1 MTSDKA
7 DEVKSAGQDF
17 DTSTDKRFF
26 DYYQAQSQSEAT
38 MFRFERLRDLI
49 LKAMSAHG
57 GDGPYDVIDVGGGAG
72 ALALMFARDGHRATC
87 VDLSADLL
95 QVGKQRAAQ
104 QGLAVNFIN
113 CSATD
118 IQLPNACMD
127 VYVVP
132 ELLEH
137 VVDWEGVLN
146 EAARILRPN
155 GVLFL
160 STTNAL
166 CPVQNEFNLP
176 LYAWYPAFMKRHYER
191 LAVTTRPEVANYAKY
206 PAVNWFTFYSLRS
219 ALRARGFN
227 RFLDRLDMIV
237 LRIGDGPKGR
247 IAKIL
252 KYMPLSRLGLQCL
265 TPSSVILAVKA
276 PARGQSES

>member
-1 MTSDKA
+1 
-7 DEVKSAGQDF
+7 
-17 DTSTDKRFF
+17 
-26 DYYQAQSQSEAT
+26 
-38 MFRFERLRDLI
+38 
-49 LKAMSAHG
+49 
-57 GDGPYDVIDVGGGAG
+57 
-72 ALALMFARDGHRATC
+72 
-87 VDLSADLL
+87 
-95 QVGKQRAAQ
+95 
-104 QGLAVNFIN
+104 
-113 CSATD
+113 
-118 IQLPNACMD
+118 MD

-227 RFLDRLDMIV
+227 RFLDRLDMKRQDREDPEIYAAV
-237 LRIGDGPKGR
+237 STGP
-247 IAKIL
+247 AVPYAEL
-252 KYMPLSRLGLQCL
+252 HDTGLQG
-265 TPSSVILAVKA
+265 PRA
-276 PARGQSES
+276 